1 MILQQFIADA
11 QFKLAIKYGE
21 REANAILNN
30 LLYHVFKYSKADL
43 LFKGADEIEP
53 DKENYL
59 LDAQTRLLNNE
70 PLQYITGLAYFYDLV
85 FEVNPAVLIP
95 RPETEELAD
104 WIIHYQKKNAPKI
117 LDIGTGSGCI
127 AVTLAKYIP
136 EATVTAIDI
145 SVEACNIAKKNSL
158 HNEVTVEVVPIDILK
173 NKFQRKKF
181 DIIVSNPPYIPEKEK
196 TEMSRNVVDFEPSVA
211 LFVPDET
218 PLLFYDKISEFALK
232 HLRRKGN
239 LFFEIHE
246 NYSVEVSRLLKE
258 KGYKNIVVK
267 KDLQGKDRMIC
278 CDK

>member
-53 DKENYL
+53 EKENYL
-59 LDAQTRLLNNE
+59 LDALTRLMNNE
-70 PLQYITGLAYFYDLV
+70 PLQYITGQAYFYDLV

-136 EATVTAIDI
+136 DATVTAIDI

-196 TEMSRNVVDFEPSVA
+196 TEMSKNVVDFEPSVA

-246 NYSVEVSRLLKE
+246 NYSAEVSRLLEE